1 MNDPNIPDHIEQ
13 HLDELALTP
22 DGPDGQLYT
31 IEALMHRLSAL
42 ERAAEEAELEAQ
54 RRWDEAGEVAAR
66 IAAMLP
72 AEAGALATGEVTVRR
87 DGVQVVVECSR
98 AYSFLQQGR

>member
-13 HLDELALTP
+13 HLDELALKP

-42 ERAAEEAELEAQ
+42 ECAAVEAELEAR

-72 AEAGALATGEVTVRR
+72 ADASALAIGDVIIRR
-87 DGVQVVVECSR
+87 DGAQIVVECSR
-98 AYSFLQQGR
+98 AYSFQQQNR